1 MNRPVSVIVIL
12 ALIAGIVYLFVEAPP
27 PLSDTQIQGRTIPV
41 NLMLEIVNNENRLVR
56 ELYTKEIVT
65 QGQKV
70 GLVFDENWR
79 DQGLDAGPLPAL
91 FLRATAS
98 SLEKDPVRLALFLG
112 SDYPINTANRFSGQ
126 QVEIFNQLKKT
137 MKPQFFYQDDTELYT
152 AMFPDLAVAPGC
164 VTCHNEHVQT
174 PKKDWKLNDIM
185 GATTWTYP
193 SESVTY
199 EELLQVLAALR
210 KGFRETYEEYLT
222 KVGTFAKKPKLGE
235 KWPRDGYFLPSAD
248 EFLLEI
254 EKRSSSQTLGKLLTT
269 VQVTGGEQKTR

>member
-1 MNRPVSVIVIL
+1 
-12 ALIAGIVYLFVEAPP
+12 LIASIVYLFVEAPP
-27 PLSDTQIQGRTIPV
+27 PLSGAQIQGKTIPV
-41 NLMLEIVNNENRLVR
+41 SVMLEIVNNENRLVR

-79 DQGLDAGPLPAL
+79 DQGVDAGPLPAL

-126 QVEIFNQLKKT
+126 QVDIYNQLKKT

-164 VTCHNEHVQT
+164 ITCHNRHVQT

-193 SESVTY
+193 SEYVTY
-199 EELLQVLAALR
+199 DELLQVLAALR
-210 KGFRETYEEYLT
+210 KGFREAYEEYLT
-222 KVGTFAKKPKLGE
+222 KVGSFRRKPKIGE
-235 KWPRDGYFLPSAD
+235 KWPSNGYFLPSSA
-248 EFLLEI
+248 EFLFEI
-254 EKRSSSQTLGKLLTT
+254 ERRSSSQTLGKLLTA
-269 VQVTGGEQKTR
+269 VQHTTSEQKTR